1 MFGEAHAFGQEDAE
15 AVEESG
21 LCGVGLSDA
30 AQADLS
36 MGGDR
41 QDHVMRLDPRELFED
56 RTRRISEA
64 CSLLPHLEGLPQHEG
79 KKADEDMSLNAV
91 GVLMPDRT
99 EVELIFLN
107 AERGLGLGELDI
119 GLPELLIGPIVD
131 VRTQKI
137 GAFRERGPVVE

>member
-1 MFGEAHAFGQEDAE
+1 MAYSGGGGELRRPVFGEAHAFGQEDAE

-79 KKADEDMSLNAV
+79 KKADE
-91 GVLMPDRT
+91 P
-99 EVELIFLN
+99 
-107 AERGLGLGELDI
+107 ERGRRADARSDGG
-119 GLPELLIGPIVD
+119 
-131 VRTQKI
+131 
-137 GAFRERGPVVE
+137 